1 MSLLHTVKMTG
12 TAKGVPLFVEVPV
25 HPETSPY
32 LVTSNKGMLWV
43 DTSFNGGFVRS
54 AVIRSPWSAV
64 AGDTSAEVVR
74 AIRQRGIEL
83 SWGNAFPFTD
93 TGLRRARDYL
103 STYDL
108 NGCDLLH
115 RPAAPWVPEGCA
127 VLVPKDRSYLGI
139 VGTVGESSY
148 TVVVHNPSRG
158 MAVLGAW

>member
-1 MSLLHTVKMTG
+1 VSLLHTVKMAG
-12 TAKGVPLFVEVPV
+12 AAKGVPLFVEVPV

-32 LVTSNKGMLWV
+32 LVTSNKGLLWI
-43 DTSFNGGFVRS
+43 DTSFNGVVRS
-54 AVIRSPWSAV
+54 AVLRSPWDTV

-74 AIRQRGIEL
+74 AIHQRGTEL

-103 STYDL
+103 ATYDFTE
-108 NGCDLLH
+108 CDLLH
-115 RPAAPWVPEGCA
+115 RPAAPWVPKDCA

-139 VGTVGESSY
+139 VGELGEGAH
-148 TVVVHNPSRG
+148 TVVVHNPARG